1 MSQAAPDPVAS
12 KSSRVVVWSFGL
24 GLLAMFAAVVAFTAW
39 RAARESGRDE
49 RAAAARA
56 ELAPASEALARAVE
70 GSPSKSQSSDGE
82 PAAPRYDID
91 RTIAVL
97 SELDTA
103 TLESGSV
110 REWVA
115 RLARQDYAHVAPQ
128 ALEVRRRT
136 LELLSRLAGQ
146 LGALDDHDQT
156 WSTYRAVLHALKAAN
171 SIVVGMPGGLGNA
184 PRSDLREAA
193 ARELQKS
200 LAEREQL
207 LARVRPI
214 EAELVQ
220 LANESAPLF
229 RELLVEWEQLCLTRD
244 AAYLAA
250 ARLDWESC
258 ARHARAAI
266 AAAPSESEA
275 HLLVALAHVEGG
287 VALPPEVADLRQY
300 LDRFIAAHPDQAAP
314 ALLLR
319 GVWRARSG
327 DPGGARED
335 LELASTRYPKQAA
348 RLRERFDPYGARSY
362 LRQTS
367 AGRSITGMFEAS
379 MLGAGWFSPEL
390 QLARTLFDAGDREG
404 GKRQIREHFHRRRA
418 DGQWSLVL
426 YDLDFCEGLLREEF
440 AAQFPEVS
448 YLDLVISRP
457 MFGDD
462 VAVSIANRSDVTLR
476 NAALVLC
483 LRFVDMHPDDYIAF
497 AVSPTQ
503 PVLPARTTTSYDSFD
518 VKSPWGGKRKSIDQL
533 IEPVRAILLT
543 DEAVFRVD
551 TIRYKNER
559 IQRYTSDPSLPRV
572 SLPERLEQGLE
583 RVRTQPQL
591 VSLRTAGLLSQD
603 VRVELPREFLVL
615 GPLFRLEFSNQRFD
629 EVEDRGSVRHVLEEE
644 RIALTFSN
652 AGVQLAL
659 KKPDEVR
666 LVARSLARTI
676 QLVFVRGEGGDYAL
690 ARID

>member
-1 MSQAAPDPVAS
+1 MSQAAPNPVAS
-12 KSSRVVVWSFGL
+12 KSSRVVAWAFGL
-24 GLLAMFAAVVAFTAW
+24 GLVVMFAAVALFTAW
-39 RAARESGRDE
+39 RAARESGQDE

-70 GSPSKSQSSDGE
+70 SAQPQAA
-82 PAAPRYDID
+82 PAAGEAPAARYDID

-103 TLESGSV
+103 TLEARSV
-110 REWVA
+110 REWVD
-115 RLARQDYAHVAPQ
+115 RLVRQDYSNVAPK
-128 ALEVRRRT
+128 ALEVRQRT

-146 LGALDDHDQT
+146 LDALDDHDET

-171 SIVVGMPGGLGNA
+171 SVIVGMPGGLGNT
-184 PRSDLREAA
+184 PRADLREAA
-193 ARELQKS
+193 ARELQRS

-214 EAELVQ
+214 EAELIQ
-220 LANESAPLF
+220 LSNDSAPLF

-250 ARLDWESC
+250 ARLDWEAC

-266 AAAPSESEA
+266 AEAPSESEA

-287 VALPPEVADLRQY
+287 VALPPEVSDLRQY
-300 LDRFIAAHPDQAAP
+300 LDRFISAHPDQAAP

-327 DPGGARED
+327 DPSGARED
-335 LELASTRYPKQAA
+335 LELASTRYPQQAS
-348 RLRERFDPYGARSY
+348 RLRERFDPYSARSY

-426 YDLDFCEGLLREEF
+426 YDLEFCEGLLREEF

-448 YLDLVISRP
+448 YLDLVIERP

-483 LRFVDMHPDDYIAF
+483 LRFVDMHPEDYVAF
-497 AVSPTQ
+497 AVPPTQ
-503 PVLPARTTTSYDSFD
+503 PVLPARTTTAYDSFD
-518 VKSPWGGKRKSIDQL
+518 VNVPWGGKTKTIDQL

-572 SLPERLEQGLE
+572 SLPARLEQALE

-591 VSLRTAGLLSQD
+591 VNLRTAGLLSQD
-603 VRVELPREFLVL
+603 VRVELPREFLAL

-629 EVEDRGSVRHVLEEE
+629 EVEDRGAVRHVIEEDS
-644 RIALTFSN
+644 IALTFAN

-659 KKPDEVR
+659 KKPDEIR
-666 LVARSLARTI
+666 LVARSLARTL

-690 ARID
+690 ARVE